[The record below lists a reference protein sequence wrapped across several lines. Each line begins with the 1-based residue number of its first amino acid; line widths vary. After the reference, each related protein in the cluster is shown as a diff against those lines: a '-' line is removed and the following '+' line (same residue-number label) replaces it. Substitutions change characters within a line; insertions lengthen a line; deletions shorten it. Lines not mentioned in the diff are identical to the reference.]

1 MSKRVASGEGPTR
14 FRPKNWYRKIYK
26 DCQITTYS
34 RQCDTALFEARY
46 SVSEHLWKLGIETLP
61 VCESG
66 TYRTAL
72 EAHAAAYLAAISYV
86 DVLTTFGCE

>member
-1 MSKRVASGEGPTR
+1 MRRLPHGAACTFVRPAHTESVCPLSATGAGRLSRREILYVPT
-14 FRPKNWYRKIYK
+14 
-26 DCQITTYS
+26 
-34 RQCDTALFEARY
+34 A
-46 SVSEHLWKLGIETLP
+46 SEHLWKLGIETLP

-86 DVLTTFGCE
+86 DVLTTFPTA

>member
-1 MSKRVASGEGPTR
+1 VPT
-14 FRPKNWYRKIYK
+14 
-26 DCQITTYS
+26 
-34 RQCDTALFEARY
+34 A
-46 SVSEHLWKLGIETLP
+46 SEHLWKLGIETLP

-86 DVLTTFGCE
+86 DVLTTFPTA